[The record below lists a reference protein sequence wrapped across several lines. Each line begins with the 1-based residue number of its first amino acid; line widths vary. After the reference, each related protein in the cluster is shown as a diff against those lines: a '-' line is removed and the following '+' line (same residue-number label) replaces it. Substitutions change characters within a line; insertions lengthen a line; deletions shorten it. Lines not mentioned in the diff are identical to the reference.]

1 MRKILLI
8 AAAEVAKAIGAAI
21 HVVRVWYSK
30 R

>member
-8 AAAEVAKAIGAAI
+8 AAAEVARVIGAAI
-21 HVVRVWYSK
+21 HWVRVWYSK